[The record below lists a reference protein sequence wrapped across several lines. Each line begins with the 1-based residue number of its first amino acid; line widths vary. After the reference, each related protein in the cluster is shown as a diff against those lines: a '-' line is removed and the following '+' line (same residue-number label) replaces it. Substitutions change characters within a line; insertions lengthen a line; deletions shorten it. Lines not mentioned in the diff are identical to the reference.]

1 MRYQSD
7 IKIVEYVDG
16 IYIYPADKL
25 FKKISLLAP
34 KKFGFFDDY
43 EEVITYFDLARKIC
57 KCKNFEKN
65 LRFDLSCVEKISIDA
80 IMYMIAFV
88 KTTGHEN
95 INFFLNIPENTKCK
109 KFILS
114 CGIGNFMKDK
124 DVFTANECED
134 YYAIEFGSKA
144 DTDTA
149 KKISDFVYK
158 KLGINKIE
166 GYFLYNMLI
175 ELMNN
180 TEQHAYDDDE
190 KKVWYIFIENTR
202 NKIKCTFLD
211 TGKGIPATISIRNN
225 FKYDGDFDKLFSSSS
240 THLLSDH
247 GDNYSDFGDFSFVD
261 ILDSISNRDSK
272 LIFSALMS
280 NSNRTKTKNY
290 NRGRGLPEI
299 YNYYKKDKYT
309 SKFKIISRNGVCIFK
324 DSKRNSPDMIDLD
337 IAFNGT
343 LFYWEIKKSRFKRS
357 DENEIKN

>member
-7 IKIVEYVDG
+7 IKTVNYSDG
-16 IYIYPADKL
+16 MYIYPADKS
-25 FKKISLLAP
+25 FKGISLVAP

-57 KCKNFEKN
+57 ECKNFGKN
-65 LRFDLSCVEKISIDA
+65 LRFDLSHVEKISIDA

-95 INFFLNIPENTKCK
+95 INFFLNIPENKKCK
-109 KFILS
+109 KFILT
-114 CGIGNFMKDK
+114 CGIGNFMRDR
-124 DVFTANECED
+124 DVFTEIKCED

-144 DTDTA
+144 DTDIA
-149 KKISDFVYK
+149 KKISDFIYE

-166 GYFLYNMLI
+166 GYFFYNMLI

-180 TEQHAYDDDE
+180 TEQHAYDNDE

-211 TGKGIPATISIRNN
+211 TGKGIPATINIKNN
-225 FKYDGDFDKLFSSSS
+225 FKYDGNVEDLFSSSS
-240 THLLSDH
+240 PRISFNHI
-247 GDNYSDFGDFSFVD
+247 DNYSDFGDFSFVD
-261 ILDSISNRDSK
+261 ILDFINNKDSK
-272 LIFSALMS
+272 LIFSALKS
-280 NSNRTKTKNY
+280 NSNRTKTRDC

-299 YNYYKKDKYT
+299 YNYYKKNKYT
-309 SKFKIISRNGVCIFK
+309 SKLKIISRNGICIFK
-324 DSKRNSPDMIDLD
+324 DSKRYLPEMIDLD
-337 IAFNGT
+337 VAFNGT